1 MPEYIIR
8 PLFNWTCRH
17 FNRRENLALAGLHEH
32 VAVILKTRKARFGLT
47 SSCLCRNIPDVS
59 RFLQRSRDV
68 AENGQT
74 PLNLPFKGEE
84 QEPEPIWSEVSPK
97 KGRFRGVYSLRSLC
111 ASAMQLTGFC
121 EQKLICGLGNNAG
134 SKERTYR
141 HYLTR
146 QILRQSL
153 RVALCEKQEWMVF
166 KNISYHFYP

>member
-1 MPEYIIR
+1 MLMQEHPWCFKIFAEKQR
-8 PLFNWTCRH
+8 R
-17 FNRRENLALAGLHEH
+17 RREWADPSKSPLLRGDLRPNKL
-32 VAVILKTRKARFGLT
+32 
-47 SSCLCRNIPDVS
+47 
-59 RFLQRSRDV
+59 RFLF
-68 AENGQT
+68 
-74 PLNLPFKGEE
+74 LPSKGE
-84 QEPEPIWSEVSPK
+84 V
-97 KGRFRGVYSLRSLC
+97 RRGLSLRSLC

-166 KNISYHFYP
+166 KNISYHFTHNSGNINELFCNFASGKRIIND